1 MAQSYYGPMNMPVS
15 GTPYGYTMGQGV
27 PATSYQVQMPMP
39 QVQMIP
45 PSQPM
50 MNRNAWMIS
59 VDGEM
64 AAKAWPT
71 PQEMRPGD
79 VIPLWDV
86 DGMHVY
92 FKSLD
97 GYGRLNPTRKARIV
111 FEDEMPALPEGNS
124 GAVRTSYDS
133 DQVVTKQDFDAF
145 KNEVMQALGQNR
157 QNRSNATPMPA
168 QQANKGGREN
178 A

>member
-1 MAQSYYGPMNMPVS
+1 MAQNYYGPMNMPVS
-15 GTPYGYTMGQGV
+15 GTYPTYPIYQPAMSYSPPVQV
-27 PATSYQVQMPMP
+27 PPVSMAQAPML
-39 QVQMIP
+39 
-45 PSQPM
+45 
-50 MNRNAWMIS
+50 NRNGWMIS

-111 FEDEMPALPEGNS
+111 FEDETPVLPEGSS
-124 GAVRTSYDS
+124 GAVQPAYN
-133 DQVVTKQDFDAF
+133 DQMATKQDLASITTAFDSF
-145 KNEVMQALGQNR
+145 KKEIMQALDQNR
-157 QNRSNATPMPA
+157 QNRSNAG
-168 QQANKGGREN
+168 QQTNRGGREN
-178 A
+178 V

>member
-1 MAQSYYGPMNMPVS
+1 MAQNYYGPMNMPVS
-15 GTPYGYTMGQGV
+15 GTYPVYPAYPQQAPMSYGQ
-27 PATSYQVQMPMP
+27 PMPMP
-39 QVQMIP
+39 QVQMAP
-45 PSQPM
+45 PPQL
-50 MNRNAWMIS
+50 NRNGWMIS

-86 DGMHVY
+86 DGVHVY

-124 GAVRTSYDS
+124 GTVRSSYDS

-145 KNEVMQALGQNR
+145 RNEVMQALGQNR
-157 QNRSNATPMPA
+157 QNRSNTAQMPA

>member
-1 MAQSYYGPMNMPVS
+1 MAQNYYGPMNNVPVS
-15 GTPYGYTMGQGV
+15 GTPYGYTMGQVV
-27 PATSYQVQMPMP
+27 PASGYPGQMPMP
-39 QVQMIP
+39 MPQIQMASP
-45 PSQPM
+45 PM
-50 MNRNAWMIS
+50 INRNGWMIS

-86 DGMHVY
+86 DGVHVY

-111 FEDEMPALPEGNS
+111 FEDEIQALPEGNS
-124 GAVRTSYDS
+124 GNSHTSYS
-133 DQVVTKQDFDAF
+133 DQVVTKQDFDDF
-145 KNEVMQALGQNR
+145 RNEVMQVLGQNR
-157 QNRSNATPMPA
+157 QNRSNPA
-168 QQANKGGREN
+168 GIQNQPVNKGGREN

>member
-1 MAQSYYGPMNMPVS
+1 ML
-15 GTPYGYTMGQGV
+15 
-27 PATSYQVQMPMP
+27 
-39 QVQMIP
+39 
-45 PSQPM
+45 
-50 MNRNAWMIS
+50 NRNGWMIS

-97 GYGRLNPTRKARIV
+97 GYGRLNPTRKARVV
-111 FEDEMPALPEGNS
+111 FEDSQPSLPEGQS
-124 GAVRTSYDS
+124 GTAQPNALQNPDRYA
-133 DQVVTKQDFDAF
+133 TKEDF
-145 KNEVMQALGQNR
+145 EALKHEIRQMIGGNR
-157 QNRSNATPMPA
+157 QN
-168 QQANKGGREN
+168 GFV
-178 A
+178 

>member
-1 MAQSYYGPMNMPVS
+1 
-15 GTPYGYTMGQGV
+15 
-27 PATSYQVQMPMP
+27 
-39 QVQMIP
+39 
-45 PSQPM
+45 
-50 MNRNAWMIS
+50 MIS

-86 DGMHVY
+86 DGVHVY

-124 GAVRTSYDS
+124 GTVRSSYDS
-133 DQVVTKQDFDAF
+133 DQVVTKQDFDTF
-145 KNEVMQALGQNR
+145 RNEVMQALGQNR
-157 QNRSNATPMPA
+157 QNRSNAAQMPV